1 MFILEIKSMATK
13 KVKRIDINPENGK
26 YVGVVNVEKNEDF
39 LVTVKIKDYAFNSQ
53 YISSNDRLFDGDQ
66 I

>member
-1 MFILEIKSMATK
+1 MLSEIKSMATK
-13 KVKRIDINPENGK
+13 SVKRIDINPENGK

-39 LVTVKIKDYAFNSQ
+39 LVTVKIKRLCLILSIFHQMIDFLISQ
-53 YISSNDRLFDGDQ
+53 Q